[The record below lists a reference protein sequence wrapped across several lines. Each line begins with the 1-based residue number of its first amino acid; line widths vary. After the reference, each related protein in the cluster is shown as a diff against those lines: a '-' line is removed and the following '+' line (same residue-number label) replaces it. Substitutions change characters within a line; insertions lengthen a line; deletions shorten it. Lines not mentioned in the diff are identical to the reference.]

1 MSRRLATT
9 PARLREVL
17 ARAWERSDLTIAS
30 GGLGPTEDDVTRE
43 AVAAVLG
50 EEVHVDDEQ
59 RALLE
64 QRFGHRGAGLVE
76 RNMKQAWLIPSSRA
90 IPNPRGTAPGWW
102 VERDGHVIVLMPGP
116 PQEMTFMWE
125 QEVAPGLERLADSI
139 LVSHTLKTA
148 GLGESTVDQMLADLL
163 DGANPSIGIYARRD
177 GVHVRLSA
185 KAATREEAWRLIDPL
200 ADRARGILGR
210 FIWGEDEDTLAAGIG
225 RLLRDRGMTLAVM
238 ESATGGAIA
247 SAITDVAGSSDYF
260 RGSLVTYATEAKIA
274 HGVPAEV
281 PAMHGA
287 ISRETAEAM
296 AAAAREQL
304 GADLG
309 LGLTGIA
316 GGDEIEGQPPGT
328 MHIALTDGE
337 HVEYET
343 YAYYQGP
350 RRRQAPRHHGRA
362 GPRAALAAGGVR
374 GAVAY
379 PASPSRAAS
388 RAASSS
394 QPMSPSRYSQ
404 SHSSRLPS
412 RSATA
417 GCGRTASDQSTE
429 ARKSGRR

>member
-1 MSRRLATT
+1 MRAEIVSIGTEIMLGEIVDTNAAFIASQLPEFGIDLLHVSQVGDN
-9 PARLREVL
+9 PARLREVF
-17 ARAWERSDLTIAS
+17 ARAWERSELTIAS

-43 AVAAVLG
+43 AVSAVLG

-64 QRFGHRGAGLVE
+64 QRFGHRGAALVE
-76 RNMKQAWLIPSSRA
+76 RNMKQAWLIPSSIA

-125 QEVAPGLERLADSI
+125 QQVAPRLEERASAI
-139 LVSHTLKTA
+139 LVSHTIKTA
-148 GLGESTVDQMLADLL
+148 SLGESQVDQMLADLL
-163 DGANPSIGIYARRD
+163 DTTNPSVGIYARRD
-177 GVHVRLSA
+177 GIHVRLSA
-185 KAATREEAWRLIDPL
+185 KAPTREEAWRLIHPL
-200 ADRARGILGR
+200 AEQVRGILGSTV
-210 FIWGEDEDTLAAGIG
+210 WGEDEDTLQAGVG

-281 PAMHGA
+281 PLMHGV

-316 GGDEIEGQPPGT
+316 GGDEVEGQPPGT

-337 HVEYET
+337 RTEYQT
-343 YAYYQGP
+343 YSYYQGRDAAK
-350 RRRQAPRHHGRA
+350 RRATTV
-362 GPRAALAAGGVR
+362 ALDLVRRWLLGG
-374 GAVAY
+374 
-379 PASPSRAAS
+379 
-388 RAASSS
+388 
-394 QPMSPSRYSQ
+394 
-404 SHSSRLPS
+404 
-412 RSATA
+412 
-417 GCGRTASDQSTE
+417 
-429 ARKSGRR
+429 

>member
-1 MSRRLATT
+1 MRAEIVSIGTEILLGEIVDTNAAFIASQLPEFGIDLLYVSQVGDNPTRLG
-9 PARLREVL
+9 EVL

-116 PQEMTFMWE
+116 PQEMTYMWE
-125 QEVAPGLERLADSI
+125 QEVAPGLERLAS
-139 LVSHTLKTA
+139 
-148 GLGESTVDQMLADLL
+148 
-163 DGANPSIGIYARRD
+163 ANPSIGIYARRD

-200 ADRARGILGR
+200 GDRVRGILGR
-210 FIWGEDEDTLAAGIG
+210 FVWGEDEDTLAAGIG

-281 PAMHGA
+281 PAMHGV

-337 HVEYET
+337 RVEYET
-343 YAYYQGP
+343 YAYYQGRDAAK
-350 RRRQAPRHHGRA
+350 RRATTV
-362 GPRAALAAGGVR
+362 ALDLVR
-374 GAVAY
+374 RWLLAV
-379 PASPSRAAS
+379 
-388 RAASSS
+388 
-394 QPMSPSRYSQ
+394 
-404 SHSSRLPS
+404 
-412 RSATA
+412 
-417 GCGRTASDQSTE
+417 
-429 ARKSGRR
+429 

>member
-1 MSRRLATT
+1 MRAEIVSIGTEILLGEIVDTNAAFIASQLPEFGIDLLHVSQVGDNPTRLG
-9 PARLREVL
+9 EVL

-64 QRFGHRGAGLVE
+64 QRFGNRGAGLVE
-76 RNMKQAWLIPSSRA
+76 RNMKQAWLIPSARA

-116 PQEMTFMWE
+116 PAEMTYMWE

-148 GLGESTVDQMLADLL
+148 GLGESTVDQMLAELL
-163 DGANPSIGIYARRD
+163 DSANPSIGIYARRD

-200 ADRARGILGR
+200 GDRVRGILGR
-210 FIWGEDEDTLAAGIG
+210 FVWGEDEDTLAAGIG
-225 RLLRDRGMTLAVM
+225 RLLRERGMTLAVM

-281 PAMHGA
+281 PAMHGV

-337 HVEYET
+337 RVEYET
-343 YAYYQGP
+343 YAYYQGRDAAK
-350 RRRQAPRHHGRA
+350 RRATTV
-362 GPRAALAAGGVR
+362 ALDLVR
-374 GAVAY
+374 RWLLAV
-379 PASPSRAAS
+379 
-388 RAASSS
+388 
-394 QPMSPSRYSQ
+394 
-404 SHSSRLPS
+404 
-412 RSATA
+412 
-417 GCGRTASDQSTE
+417 
-429 ARKSGRR
+429 